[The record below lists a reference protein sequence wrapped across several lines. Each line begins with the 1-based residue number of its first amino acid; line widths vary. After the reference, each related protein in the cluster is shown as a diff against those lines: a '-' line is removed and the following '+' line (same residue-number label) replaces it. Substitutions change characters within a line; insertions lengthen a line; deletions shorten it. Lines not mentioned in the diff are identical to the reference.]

1 MAGQAARRATVY
13 LDFDLHKAL
22 RLKAVETSKSVS
34 ELVNEAVRGAL
45 AEDAE
50 DITAFEERAAEPLI
64 SYDEMVKRL
73 KRDGRL

>member
-1 MAGQAARRATVY
+1 MALQAARRATVY
-13 LDFDLHKAL
+13 LDPELHKAL

-34 ELVNEAVRGAL
+34 ELVNDAVREAL

-50 DITAFEERAAEPLI
+50 DFTAFEERVAEPLI

-73 KRDGRL
+73 KRDGRI